1 VVAASQAA
9 RPRIRAVAAAAR
21 MLCFVMAR
29 RLAGATSG
37 GQTGFDQLTNY
48 APFNFVEIDARVSTD

>member
-1 VVAASQAA
+1 
-9 RPRIRAVAAAAR
+9 